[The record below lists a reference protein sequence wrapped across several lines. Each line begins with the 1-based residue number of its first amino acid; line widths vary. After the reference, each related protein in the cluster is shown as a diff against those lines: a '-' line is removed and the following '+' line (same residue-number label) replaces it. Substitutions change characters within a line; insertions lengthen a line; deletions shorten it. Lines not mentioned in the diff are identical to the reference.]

1 MSGFPTSITA
11 GTPETF
17 TVTAYDAYGNVA
29 TGYTGTV
36 HFTSTD
42 GQATLPGNYTVS
54 PEQLGVLT
62 VSATLK
68 TAGTQSITA
77 TDAVTSSIT
86 GSVLGIAVVA
96 SAAKTLAITGL
107 PTSVAAGTAVSLTVT
122 AHDLF
127 GNVATGYLGTI
138 AFTSNDPLAVVP
150 ANYTFTTANA
160 GSHTFSVTFA
170 TLGYESVTVTDTATA
185 SLTASSTIA
194 VNTVETPYGGTA
206 WPVPG
211 IIQAENFDNGGPYVA
226 YYTPTPGA
234 GSDPYRH
241 TAIGIQDTTDTGGG
255 YNVAYTRGKRVAQ
268 LHAQRRCQWGLMCS
282 VYAWPRGSRGVR
294 STLTLAE

>member
-1 MSGFPTSITA
+1 M
-11 GTPETF
+11 
-17 TVTAYDAYGNVA
+17 
-29 TGYTGTV
+29 
-36 HFTSTD
+36 
-42 GQATLPGNYTVS
+42 
-54 PEQLGVLT
+54 
-62 VSATLK
+62 
-68 TAGTQSITA
+68 
-77 TDAVTSSIT
+77 TSSIT

-211 IIQAENFDNGGPYVA
+211 IIQAENFDNGGQGVA
-226 YYTPTPGA
+226 YYTPHPRRRRRSLPAHRYWYPG
-234 GSDPYRH
+234 YHRH
-241 TAIGIQDTTDTGGG
+241 GWRLQCRL
-255 YNVAYTRGKRVAQ
+255 YFC
-268 LHAQRRCQWGLMCS
+268 H
-282 VYAWPRGSRGVR
+282 
-294 STLTLAE
+294 